1 MNEQEFS
8 ERLAD
13 AGWNKKKLVLM
24 LHELDE
30 AKRRIKATLRRYA
43 HDPDFTIHGE
53 ERKVME
59 RKLKDKEGYLIERR
73 EIVRSRLGEIK
84 KDQKSKHKAESNK
97 GNNYSDAFV
106 AAAERLLPEETFS
119 TIELRAIEIIQTD

>member
-13 AGWNKKKLVLM
+13 AGWNKEKLVEM
-24 LHELDE
+24 LNDLDE
-30 AKRRIKATLRRYA
+30 SKRRIKATLRRYA

-59 RKLKDKEGYLIERR
+59 RKLKDKEGYLIERS
-73 EIVRSRLGEIK
+73 EIVRRRLGEIK
-84 KDQKSKHKAESNK
+84 KDQKSKHKAENK
-97 GNNYSDAFV
+97 GHGYYDAFV
-106 AAAERLLPEETFS
+106 AAAERLLPEETFVA
-119 TIELRAIEIIQTD
+119 IELRAIEIIQNE